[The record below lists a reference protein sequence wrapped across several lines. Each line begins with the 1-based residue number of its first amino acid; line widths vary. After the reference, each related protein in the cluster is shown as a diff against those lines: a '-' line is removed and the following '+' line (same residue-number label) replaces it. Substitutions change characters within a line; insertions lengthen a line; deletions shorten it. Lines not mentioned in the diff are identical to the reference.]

1 MAKQKKEKD
10 KEKDKYKVVLYNE
23 STLQEIYSF
32 SILPL
37 NFLAYLGVA
46 FIVIVMTAVLV
57 LMYSPLNGLLPR
69 KEDGVL
75 SKKVD
80 AYSLRV
86 DSVATLLQTRDEY
99 FRSIHNIMTNNP
111 SANNNYLD
119 TAIASSQKVLMDNS
133 AQQKHDSLMRSIIE
147 IEEKATSEIINETS
161 KREKSKTFFNPIRGM
176 VTAHFDAGSGHL
188 GIDIAAKEG
197 EPVLATY
204 PGTVILA
211 TWSSETGNVIQI
223 QHIDNFI
230 SIYKHN
236 SALLKKV
243 GDKVSTGEPI
253 AIVGNSGE
261 FTSGTHLHFELWH
274 NGVPVDPEKY
284 IIE

>member
-1 MAKQKKEKD
+1 MAKQKKEKS
-10 KEKDKYKVVLYNE
+10 KYKIVFYDETTLREVASLSVTTLNVVAYAGVLLVVVMCIVLVVLVY
-23 STLQEIYSF
+23 T
-32 SILPL
+32 PL
-37 NFLAYLGVA
+37 NK
-46 FIVIVMTAVLV
+46 M
-57 LMYSPLNGLLPR
+57 LPR
-69 KEDGVL
+69 DENNK
-75 SKKVD
+75 
-80 AYSLRV
+80 Y
-86 DSVATLLQTRDEY
+86 RDELVASSLQLDSIKTVLAQRNEY
-99 FRSIHNIMTNNP
+99 FSSIHNIMTGNP
-111 SANNNYLD
+111 EANDAFAADSAYKPQKINYD
-119 TAIASSQKVLMDNS
+119 YPS
-133 AQQKHDSLMRSIIE
+133 QQKHDSLMRRIIE
-147 IEEKATSEIINETS
+147 MEERETSAVINETD
-161 KREKSKTFFNPIRGM
+161 KKEKNKTFFNPIRGM
-176 VTAHFDAGSGHL
+176 VTSRFDAGSGHL

-204 PGTVILA
+204 PGTVVLA

-243 GDKVSTGEPI
+243 GDKVSAGEPI